1 MITFNSLV
9 GRAKILNEANLY
21 NNADLTSDVMSVV
34 EDASP
39 EIQKWFKQ
47 KYIPW
52 YNSPAGDSEKNTAPY
67 SWKEGDQDW
76 AKDKADLVTFKGLT
90 SSERS
95 NIRDITEYLATLPE
109 ESVKKVT
116 YAQAID
122 IVEAT
127 PSATSFI
134 WKARVLKYYADID
147 ALLKRTDTFHLT
159 NAKEWFYTKF
169 MLYFLKECPE
179 FNTTSGIY
187 TNWYDSTEITWYD
200 KIQHTM
206 EYIGS
211 QNRIDLGYERGLND
225 IDPATLV
232 AEAERTTKRGAI
244 ESNIKPLAEGVDYV
258 KIDPLYNYT
267 ASEDN
272 EDAYQ
277 QFNKAMKIGGYKFVR
292 LISKQ
297 SFINEGEYLN
307 HCVKSDTYKVPKN
320 HTLLSLWRGD
330 NPKGDPQ
337 ATMEFDNEGKDVNP
351 DTKKVDTSV
360 LKTMTQCKGKGNHAP
375 TSDRVKYILRK
386 FITLN
391 DIEITQ
397 DGEKIG
403 LRQWLRKFYDPDS
416 RKWSQLFKDVI
427 IPAQEKAFKEIK
439 MRIIDA
445 DTGKKVYPNG

>member
-1 MITFNSLV
+1 MITFNYLV
-9 GRAKILNEANLY
+9 NRAKILNEANLY
-21 NNADLTSDVMSVV
+21 NNADLTSSVMGVV

-47 KYIPW
+47 KYVPW

-76 AKDKADLVTFKGLT
+76 AKNKTDLVTFRGLT

-95 NIRDITEYLATLPE
+95 NIRDIAEYLATLPE

-122 IVEAT
+122 KVGTAEYNT
-127 PSATSFI
+127 PSATSPK

-159 NAKEWFYTKF
+159 NAKDWFYTKF
-169 MLYFLKECPE
+169 MLYFFEECPE
-179 FNTTSGIY
+179 FNANSGI
-187 TNWYDSTEITWYD
+187 DATWYD

-211 QNRIDLGYERGLND
+211 QNRIDVEYERGLND

-232 AEAERTTKRGAI
+232 AEAEEETGRGAI

-277 QFNKAMKIGGYKFVR
+277 QFNKAMKNGGYKFVR
-292 LISKQ
+292 LISQQ

-307 HCVKSDTYKVPKN
+307 HCVKSDHYRVAKN

-330 NPKGDPQ
+330 RPKGDPQ

-351 DTKKVDTSV
+351 KTKKVDTSV
-360 LKTMTQCKGKGNHAP
+360 LKTMIQCKGKGNHAP

-386 FITLN
+386 FVTLN
-391 DIEITQ
+391 NIEITQ

-403 LRQWLRKFYDPDS
+403 LRQWQRKFYDPDS
-416 RKWSQLFKDVI
+416 RKWDQVFKDEI
-427 IPAQEKAFKEIK
+427 IPAQEKAFNAIK